1 MLIKSVLMNFF
12 AIFVLNWLLP
22 VIHYNNW
29 LTLLIISVVLAL
41 LSATIKPLL
50 QLLFL
55 PLNIITLGIFGWL
68 INGAVLG
75 LALFIVPGVSI
86 QPLVLLGVQL
96 GLVISLM
103 VLAFLISVIK
113 QLIDKVI

>member
-1 MLIKSVLMNFF
+1 MLKSVLMNFV
-12 AIFVLNWLLP
+12 AIFILNWLLP

-29 LTLLIISVVLAL
+29 VTLFIISVVLAL
-41 LSATIKPLL
+41 LSATLKPIL

-86 QPLVLLGVQL
+86 QPLTVLGVQL

-103 VLAFLISVIK
+103 VLAFLISAIK
-113 QLIDKVI
+113 QLIDTII

>member
-1 MLIKSVLMNFF
+1 MNFV

-22 VIHYNNW
+22 VINYNSW
-29 LTLLIISVVLAL
+29 ISLLIVSVVLAL
-41 LSATIKPLL
+41 LSVTIKPIL

-86 QPLVLLGVQL
+86 QPLVLLGLQM

-103 VLAFLISVIK
+103 ILAFLISIIK
-113 QLIDKVI
+113 QIIDTIF

>member
-1 MLIKSVLMNFF
+1 MIKSVLMNFV
-12 AIFVLNWLLP
+12 AIFVINWLLP

-29 LTLLIISVVLAL
+29 VTLLIVSVVLAL
-41 LSATIKPLL
+41 LSATIKPIL

-75 LALFIVPGVSI
+75 LALFVVPGVSL
-86 QPLVLLGVQL
+86 QPLTVLGVQL

-103 VLAFLISVIK
+103 LLAFLISVIK
-113 QLIDKVI
+113 QLIDTII